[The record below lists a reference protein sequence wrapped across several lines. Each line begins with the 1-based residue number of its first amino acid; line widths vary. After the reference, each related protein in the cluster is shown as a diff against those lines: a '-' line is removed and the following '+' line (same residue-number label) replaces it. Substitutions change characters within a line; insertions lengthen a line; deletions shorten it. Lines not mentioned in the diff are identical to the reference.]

1 VSSSNSNN
9 NSNDNRSVGSS
20 SQRWSF
26 LTAVAGLFVI
36 VGCLGKTIQT
46 KMAFIGIYKE
56 MACVIPED
64 PEKNTIGGAM
74 IQEAQHPLFRYHGAG
89 IFFETTGNLGAK
101 PETQTQRLKG
111 PVEYQA

>member
-1 VSSSNSNN
+1 
-9 NSNDNRSVGSS
+9 
-20 SQRWSF
+20 
-26 LTAVAGLFVI
+26 
-36 VGCLGKTIQT
+36 
-46 KMAFIGIYKE
+46 MAFGGIYRE

-74 IQEAQHPLFRYHGAG
+74 IQEAQHPTFRYHGSG

-111 PVEYQA
+111 PVEYQASELEGSLLVQSQRVYQAKRPA